1 MRFLGNIL
9 TNRKF
14 EDCEFYNV
22 VDKKEDLI
30 INIPTLVIGW
40 EFAKTLYPNANIISW
55 EIEDDIYWTFNNRE
69 RRQSYEEI
77 IVKFKKLVVNRFI
90 KSINYKYISI
100 IDGDIQ
106 ENALSF
112 ILNECKGFKIY
123 IYNNMVYATGKNSH
137 ERGNYV
143 YGFSLV
149 EYSYTGVD
157 IKELFKKIY
166 NSDIKIIKRED
177 IPWNIL
183 DTFKTRN
190 YVIPCLY

>member
-40 EFAKTLYPNANIISW
+40 EFTKTLYPNANIISW

-149 EYSYTGVD
+149 EYSYAGVD

-190 YVIPCLY
+190 YIIPCLY

>member
-40 EFAKTLYPNANIISW
+40 EFTKTLYPNANIISW

-137 ERGNYV
+137 ERGNCV

-149 EYSYTGVD
+149 EYSYAGVD

>member
-40 EFAKTLYPNANIISW
+40 EFTKTLYPNANIISW
-55 EIEDDIYWTFNNRE
+55 EIENDIYWTFNNRE

-90 KSINYKYISI
+90 KSTEECQRGEIIGVVDMVRRASGKVIDCTTPRWRRIERLWLSLPRWVRGKMLGAMRRWLDYK
-100 IDGDIQ
+100 
-106 ENALSF
+106 
-112 ILNECKGFKIY
+112 
-123 IYNNMVYATGKNSH
+123 
-137 ERGNYV
+137 R
-143 YGFSLV
+143 
-149 EYSYTGVD
+149 
-157 IKELFKKIY
+157 KK
-166 NSDIKIIKRED
+166 R
-177 IPWNIL
+177 
-183 DTFKTRN
+183 
-190 YVIPCLY
+190 